1 MVRIVQ
7 SLMAVFF
14 VVVLAGCGSS
24 GPATAV
30 TAEDRFARAK
40 ELFDKQDYLAA
51 INEFTILTL
60 QYQGS
65 SVASDAQFYLA
76 ECRYNR
82 GENLLAAYEY
92 SVLKRSYPASTR
104 VPEAQ
109 YKLALSYYNLAPKAS
124 LDQQYTKKAIDELQT
139 FVEYYPANPL
149 AADADLKIKEL
160 NTRLAKKAYESGQ
173 LYAKMEYYK
182 AALLA
187 YDSVIEKYHDSEYA
201 PLAYLGKVEI
211 FISRNRYK
219 DAEAEVQKFLD
230 RYPNSVLRG
239 RAEELKKTIDK
250 EMQRWRKSGATVA
263 PGQTLHAQ
271 QTGLPAEGQK

>member
-1 MVRIVQ
+1 MVRIVHALVIF
-7 SLMAVFF
+7 SFAGII
-14 VVVLAGCGSS
+14 AGCGSS
-24 GPATAV
+24 GPSTAATP
-30 TAEDRFARAK
+30 EERFARAK
-40 ELFDKQDYLAA
+40 EFFDKQDYLAA

-65 SVASDAQFYLA
+65 TVASDAQFYLA

-82 GENLLAAYEY
+82 GEYLLAAYEY
-92 SVLKRSYPASTR
+92 SVLKRIYPASAR

-109 YKLALSYYNLAPKAS
+109 YKLALSYFSMSPKAA

-160 NTRLAKKAYESGQ
+160 NTRLAKKAYESGL

-187 YDSVIEKYHDSEYA
+187 YDSVIEKYHDTEYA
-201 PLAYLGKVEI
+201 PLASLGKVEI
-211 FISRNRYK
+211 LMSRNRYK
-219 DAEAEVQKFLD
+219 DAEAEVQKFID

-239 RAEELKKTIDK
+239 RADEMKKTIDN
-250 EMQRWRKSGATVA
+250 EIQRFKKTGASVA
-263 PGQTLHAQ
+263 PGQVRYAQ
-271 QTGLPAEGQK
+271 LSDPSAEGQA

>member
-1 MVRIVQ
+1 MVRIVHA
-7 SLMAVFF
+7 LMIFSFAGII
-14 VVVLAGCGSS
+14 AGCGSS
-24 GPATAV
+24 APSTVATA
-30 TAEDRFARAK
+30 EERFARAK

-51 INEFTILTL
+51 INEFTVLTL

-65 SVASDAQFYLA
+65 TVASDAQYYLA

-82 GENLLAAYEY
+82 GEYLLAAYEY
-92 SVLKRSYPASTR
+92 SVLKRIYPASAR

-109 YKLALSYYNLAPKAS
+109 YKLALSYFSMSPKAA

-160 NTRLAKKAYESGQ
+160 NTRLAKKAYESGL

-187 YDSVIEKYHDSEYA
+187 YDSVIEKYHDTEYA
-201 PLAYLGKVEI
+201 PLASLGKVEI
-211 FISRNRYK
+211 LMSRNRYK
-219 DAEAEVQKFLD
+219 DAEAEVQKFID

-239 RAEELKKTIDK
+239 RADEMKKTIDN
-250 EMQRWRKSGATVA
+250 EIQRFKKTGASVA
-263 PGQTLHAQ
+263 PGQARYAQ
-271 QTGLPAEGQK
+271 LSDPSAEGKA